1 VPEALAFQEAAGI
14 CRQPLFLR
22 PILELRMRALIL
34 LAVAAF
40 SLSACGKN
48 DQADNTV
55 NIDED
60 LTAENIVANDVTAID
75 AVTADSANMAA
86 DVDIDF
92 TNELASE
99 AGASANGASPAAKPK
114 AAPQRPK
121 PASAS
126 TSPAPAKEPATTAA
140 PATNSTE

>member
-1 VPEALAFQEAAGI
+1 
-14 CRQPLFLR
+14 
-22 PILELRMRALIL
+22 MRALIL

-40 SLSACGKN
+40 SLSACGNN

-92 TNELASE
+92 TNQLASE
-99 AGASANGASPAAKPK
+99 AGASANGASPASKPK
-114 AAPQRPK
+114 AAPQRAK

-126 TSPAPAKEPATTAA
+126 ASPAPAKEPATTAA